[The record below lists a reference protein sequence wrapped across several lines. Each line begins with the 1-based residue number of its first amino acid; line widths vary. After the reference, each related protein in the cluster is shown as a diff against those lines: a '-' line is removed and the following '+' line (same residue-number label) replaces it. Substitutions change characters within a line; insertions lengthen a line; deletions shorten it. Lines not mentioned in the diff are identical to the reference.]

1 MLSKILK
8 RIGDVYF
15 KAVEWFAAYLIV
27 LVALSMLEMAFS
39 RTVFHFPWS
48 ALDRINMIA
57 MIWATFLLAGP
68 LVETEGHIAV
78 SYFPLK
84 FKGLRLYCLK
94 LFISIALLV
103 TFVIA
108 AYYGFFAFKGLYE
121 TGIIYPAEIDIPQWL
136 SRLPVFLGMLLG
148 IPFVIRKLIDS
159 VTSISGELKKRKKGK
174 KS

>member
-1 MLSKILK
+1 MFSKILQ
-8 RIGDVYF
+8 RIGQVYF
-15 KAVEWFAAYLIV
+15 KAVEWIGAYLIV

-57 MIWATFLLAGP
+57 MIWATFLLVGP

-78 SYFPLK
+78 NYFPMK

-103 TFVIA
+103 TFVLV

-148 IPFVIRKLIDS
+148 IPFVLRGLINNI
-159 VTSISGELKKRKKGK
+159 TSLNSELKKRRK
-174 KS
+174 